1 MATRNE
7 VTRRNIAAD
16 EVDAF
21 SIREFCKR
29 NRISVQSFYKFRT
42 EMPDTFRVGTR
53 VLVSKEAAARWRK
66 EREAVSAAEAA
77 E

>member
-7 VTRRNIAAD
+7 VTRRNNSIAAD

-29 NRISVQSFYKFRT
+29 NRISIQSFYKFRT
-42 EMPDTFRVGTR
+42 DMPDTFRVGTR
-53 VLVSKEAAARWRK
+53 VLVSKEAAARWRA
-66 EREAVSAAEAA
+66 EREQAATAAE
-77 E
+77 